1 MGSRIANLLRLYAKA
16 ALVLLGG
23 LVVSMLL
30 AWQLRQK
37 AEKLDEE
44 RFKLESHVTLQL
56 LETTMERYEE
66 RLARLA
72 DHCALFEELPPEV
85 WSFRSGRVTDFNY
98 NLPSILQAVFCPKIK
113 QGNFETHA
121 ERARTLK
128 SRAYEF
134 DPERRPNQKLALPV
148 EFQYTRAGVVK
159 IPLGTDMAYSTNW
172 HPSLEPALGQPA
184 GWVSSKPVQLP
195 RTNGT
200 FETGFWFVIPTY
212 KAHQQI
218 ARPSRLRY
226 TNPAAELN
234 RTRSLYRS
242 AATGL
247 LAVFIST
254 DRMIDKSYN
263 LHSVSNRIHVRLY
276 ASKTPEP
283 ESLLN
288 PASNPP
294 DNPRHRQLKI
304 IPWYARRWC
313 LETAS
318 TPLFEAESP
327 RSLAAMALLAGC
339 SISFITSAL
348 IGLSIRGNLRQQR
361 MTQEITEARDTIAAV
376 ERDREQLGHD
386 LHDGAIQSL
395 YAIQL
400 GLSRTAE
407 DVGTKM
413 PTAATT
419 LAATRERLDEVIAD
433 LRRFINEPA
442 PTESPATPLQVDH
455 VLSSMVQ
462 WLKPTTGATLSFSS
476 RSEISKR
483 VTTAQAV
490 TLTQICRTA
499 LANALRHSKA
509 GNIQV
514 RLDGTPQAIQLWIED
529 DGVGFNPEDF
539 PTAGIG
545 LRTMRKRVLE
555 MHGTLVITSQP
566 GQGTRIAVTL
576 PSLPTQAG

>member
-1 MGSRIANLLRLYAKA
+1 
-16 ALVLLGG
+16 
-23 LVVSMLL
+23 
-30 AWQLRQK
+30 
-37 AEKLDEE
+37 
-44 RFKLESHVTLQL
+44 
-56 LETTMERYEE
+56 
-66 RLARLA
+66 
-72 DHCALFEELPPEV
+72 
-85 WSFRSGRVTDFNY
+85 
-98 NLPSILQAVFCPKIK
+98 
-113 QGNFETHA
+113 
-121 ERARTLK
+121 
-128 SRAYEF
+128 
-134 DPERRPNQKLALPV
+134 
-148 EFQYTRAGVVK
+148 
-159 IPLGTDMAYSTNW
+159 
-172 HPSLEPALGQPA
+172 
-184 GWVSSKPVQLP
+184 
-195 RTNGT
+195 
-200 FETGFWFVIPTY
+200 
-212 KAHQQI
+212 
-218 ARPSRLRY
+218 
-226 TNPAAELN
+226 
-234 RTRSLYRS
+234 
-242 AATGL
+242 
-247 LAVFIST
+247 
-254 DRMIDKSYN
+254 
-263 LHSVSNRIHVRLY
+263 
-276 ASKTPEP
+276 
-283 ESLLN
+283 
-288 PASNPP
+288 
-294 DNPRHRQLKI
+294 
-304 IPWYARRWC
+304 
-313 LETAS
+313 
-318 TPLFEAESP
+318 
-327 RSLAAMALLAGC
+327 MALLAGC